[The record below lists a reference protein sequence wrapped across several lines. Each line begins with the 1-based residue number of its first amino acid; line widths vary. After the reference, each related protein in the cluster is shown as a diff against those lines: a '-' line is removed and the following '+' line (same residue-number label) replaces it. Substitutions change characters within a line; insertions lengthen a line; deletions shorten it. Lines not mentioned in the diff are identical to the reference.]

1 MVRLLTVNIKNC
13 LTQNNP
19 KMCDPI
25 LVTIENATHYSQSRR
40 ENATPSSSTSPLASY
55 KEVSLPP
62 GTTANLGIEESGR
75 CREV

>member
-25 LVTIENATHYSQSRR
+25 LVTIETKVQ
-40 ENATPSSSTSPLASY
+40 PII
-55 KEVSLPP
+55 V
-62 GTTANLGIEESGR
+62 NLVVKMR
-75 CREV
+75 PHPAAHPH